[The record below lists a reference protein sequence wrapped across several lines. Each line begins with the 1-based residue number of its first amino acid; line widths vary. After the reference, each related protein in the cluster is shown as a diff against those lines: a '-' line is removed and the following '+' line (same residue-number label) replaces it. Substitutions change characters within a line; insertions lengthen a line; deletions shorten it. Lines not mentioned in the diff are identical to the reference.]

1 MSALAPAPPPPET
14 LNEVS
19 RTIRELQD
27 ALERLDVSIE
37 KPSRSAKLS
46 LWLRGNRNL
55 VSVTALALFLG
66 LATGSYFLGVRI
78 YKVAGVKLDSHVTT
92 ALDPVSKQIQ
102 AAQADTR
109 RIEGMLIV
117 LQSKVLIQQLAA
129 LPQLQ
134 LREHREELREA
145 RKFLATANPET
156 PGFWPATFQLITLL
170 SRATSAVEVEKPKE
184 ILIRDISGVPYAG
197 EFGERIVLA
206 GQIKNTVF
214 TDAIVRLDPDVHLE
228 NVTFIDCIIIFPDA
242 PKPAKSLRQIASEFL
257 SSDLMRITIHGS

>member
-1 MSALAPAPPPPET
+1 MSILVPAPPPPET

-27 ALERLDVSIE
+27 ALEQLDVSIE

-46 LWLRGNRNL
+46 LWFRRNRNL
-55 VSVTALALFLG
+55 ASVTALTVLFG
-66 LATGSYFLGVRI
+66 LAAGSYFLGVRI
-78 YKVAGVKLDSHVTT
+78 YKVAGVKLDSRVTT
-92 ALDPVSKQIQ
+92 AIDPLSKQIQ

-109 RIEGMLIV
+109 RLEGMLIV
-117 LQSKVLIQQLAA
+117 LQNKVLIQQLSA

-156 PGFWPATFQLITLL
+156 PGFWPATFQMITLL
-170 SRATSAVEVEKPKE
+170 SRATSAVEAEKPKE
-184 ILIRDISGVPYAG
+184 IFVSDVSGGPFTG

-206 GQIKNTVF
+206 GQIRNTVF
-214 TDAIVRLDPDVHLE
+214 TDAVVRLDPDVHLQ
-228 NVTFIDCIIIFPDA
+228 NVTFVDCIIIFPDA
-242 PKPAKSLRQIASEFL
+242 QKPAKSLRQIASEFL
-257 SSDLMRITIHGS
+257 SSDLLRTTIHGS

>member
-1 MSALAPAPPPPET
+1 MSTLAPAPPPET

-27 ALERLDVSIE
+27 ALEQLDVSIE
-37 KPSRSAKLS
+37 KPSRSARIS
-46 LWLRGNRNL
+46 RWLRRNRS
-55 VSVTALALFLG
+55 VASVTALLILG
-66 LATGSYFLGVRI
+66 GIATGSYFAGLKI
-78 YKVAGVKLDSHVTT
+78 YKAAGVKLDSRVNT
-92 ALDPVSKQIQ
+92 AIDPVSRQIQ
-102 AAQADTR
+102 ATQADTK

-170 SRATSAVEVEKPKE
+170 SRASSAVEVEKPKE
-184 ILIRDISGVPYAG
+184 ILISDISGVPFAG
-197 EFGERIVLA
+197 EFGERLVLA
-206 GQIKNTVF
+206 GQIRNTVF
-214 TDAIVRLDPDVHLE
+214 TDAVVRLDPEVHLE

-242 PKPAKSLRQIASEFL
+242 PKPAKSLQQIASEFL
-257 SSDLMRITIHGS
+257 SSDLMRTTIRGS